1 LGPAKCFHDLK
12 AFLTEAGYT
21 ERSVCERLGLGAQH
35 ELLARKSP
43 RSLDQIRDSLDL
55 LIKLFLL
62 GECVEESV
70 LQEALPSV
78 VLDAI
83 GELELLSSEASRP
96 SLRFALV
103 LLYPIRHLHIVSDRW
118 TNPDGA
124 HFTPP
129 DDIVYPALTKN
140 TYRFLSMLPPEP
152 CQRLLD
158 LGSGTGVA
166 ALVAADYAD
175 HAWAVDI
182 TERSTRLAEFNRLL
196 NGVENVTV
204 LQGDLYEPVRPM
216 AFDRIVA
223 HPPYVPAV
231 TPKVVFQDA
240 GSEGEEITRGI
251 VCGLPAHLSPGG
263 KLYCLALGADRQGDP
278 FERRIRGWLDEHESA
293 FDVFLGVVETHT
305 PEQIASQPLLRGEI
319 GYQEF
324 KARKEAFEK
333 AGIERFVY
341 GLIVVQRVPDAERPP
356 FTARRQLGPR
366 TGSAEFEWALRW
378 ETVAASPAFLL
389 QARPVISKNLELR
402 VVHRV
407 EQGTLAPAE
416 YTLLTD
422 YPFSMEC
429 QVHVWTA
436 ALTEVCDGSRTGF
449 EIYEHCRQNDWIS
462 PDVAAQDFARFLGSL
477 ISGGFLEVEGA
488 LSIQHLRPR

>member
-1 LGPAKCFHDLK
+1 M
-12 AFLTEAGYT
+12 
-21 ERSVCERLGLGAQH
+21 CERLGLGAQH
-35 ELLARKSP
+35 ELLARQSP
-43 RSLDQIRDSLDL
+43 PRLDQIRDSLDL

-62 GECVEESV
+62 GEYVEESV
-70 LQEALPSV
+70 LREALPSV
-78 VLDAI
+78 VMDAI
-83 GELELLSSEASRP
+83 RELGLLSSEASRP
-96 SLRFALV
+96 SLRYALV

-118 TNPDGA
+118 TNADGA

-152 CQRLLD
+152 CQRFLD

-166 ALVAADYAD
+166 ALVAAEYAD

-182 TERSTRLAEFNRLL
+182 TERSTRFAKFNRLL

-204 LQGDLYEPVRPM
+204 HQGDLYEPVGPLD
-216 AFDRIVA
+216 FDRIVA

-240 GSEGEEITRGI
+240 GSEGEEITRAI

-263 KLYCLALGADRQGDP
+263 KLYCLALGADRQGEP
-278 FERRIRGWLDEHESA
+278 FERRIRGWLDKHESA
-293 FDVFLGVVETHT
+293 FDVLLGVVETHT
-305 PEQIASQPLLRGEI
+305 PEQIASQPFLRGEI
-319 GYQEF
+319 GHREY

-333 AGIERFVY
+333 AGIERFMY
-341 GLIVVQRVPDAERPP
+341 GLIVVQRVPDGERPP

-378 ETVAASPAFLL
+378 ESIAASPAAAALL
-389 QARPVISKNLELR
+389 LEARPVLAKNLELR
-402 VVHRV
+402 VIHRV
-407 EQGTLAPAE
+407 DEGALAPAN
-416 YTLLTD
+416 YTLQTD
-422 YPFSMEC
+422 YPFSMQS
-429 QVHVWTA
+429 QVQLWTA
-436 ALTEVCDGSRTGF
+436 ALPEVCDGSSTGL
-449 EIYEHCRQNDWIS
+449 ELHEHCRQNGWIS
-462 PDVAAQDFARFLGSL
+462 PEVAAEDFARFLGSL
-477 ISGGFLEVEGA
+477 VSGGFLEVEGA